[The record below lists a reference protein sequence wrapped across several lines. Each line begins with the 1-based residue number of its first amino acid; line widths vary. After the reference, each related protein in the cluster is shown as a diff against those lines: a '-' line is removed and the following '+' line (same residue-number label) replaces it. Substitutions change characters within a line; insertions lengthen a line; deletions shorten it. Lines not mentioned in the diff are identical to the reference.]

1 VHFLL
6 GISSIALFTF
16 GSSLALRLLHG
27 VGSWRHRRYVQCL
40 VLSIPLASLGLGL
53 VGLHHFTGR
62 ACLRDAPYWDSLV
75 ELAIPLGMGLIALG
89 ALCLGMLRLALMA
102 RVVLRRSISAGSDLQ
117 SLADDLAE
125 RLGAKRTRVR
135 LCVYDRPLALTFGV
149 FRPAILLSTWMVE
162 ALDRIRTLRSVL
174 PPNMPVQVD
183 GGIGPENIRSVHD
196 AGATLFVAG
205 TSIFGREDLPRAYRR
220 LVQELS

>member
-1 VHFLL
+1 MHFLL

-75 ELAIPLGMGLIALG
+75 
-89 ALCLGMLRLALMA
+89 RLALGDA
-102 RVVLRRSISAGSDLQ
+102 HDHAPHRAHGTGRSPQ
-117 SLADDLAE
+117 
-125 RLGAKRTRVR
+125 KH
-135 LCVYDRPLALTFGV
+135 FGW
-149 FRPAILLSTWMVE
+149 L
-162 ALDRIRTLRSVL
+162 
-174 PPNMPVQVD
+174 
-183 GGIGPENIRSVHD
+183 
-196 AGATLFVAG
+196 
-205 TSIFGREDLPRAYRR
+205 
-220 LVQELS
+220 